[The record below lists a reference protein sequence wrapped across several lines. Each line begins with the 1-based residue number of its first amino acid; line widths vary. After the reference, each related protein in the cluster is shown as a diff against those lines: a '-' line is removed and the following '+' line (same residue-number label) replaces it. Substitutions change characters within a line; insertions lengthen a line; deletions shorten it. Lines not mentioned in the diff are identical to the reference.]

1 MPNHWYDAQLKSLV
15 GGKITEAGFI
25 SSAEFGGEKVPVL
38 VVELENKTF
47 ILAAFADSEGNGPGW
62 LSIRST

>member
-1 MPNHWYDAQLKSLV
+1 MSNHWYDAQLKSLV

-38 VVELENKTF
+38 VVELEDQACV
-47 ILAAFADSEGNGPGW
+47 LMAFADSEGNGPGW
-62 LSIRST
+62 LSIRSA